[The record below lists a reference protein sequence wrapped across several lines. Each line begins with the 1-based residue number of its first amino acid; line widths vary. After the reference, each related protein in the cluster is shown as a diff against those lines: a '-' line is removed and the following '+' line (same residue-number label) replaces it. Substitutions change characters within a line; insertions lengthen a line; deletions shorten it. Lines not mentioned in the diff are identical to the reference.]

1 MTIMKNYDVLVIGT
15 GSGMSIAEAALNR
28 EMEVAVVEDGPL
40 GGTCLNRGCIPSKM
54 VIYPAD
60 VINIIREAGKL
71 GIKASIEE
79 IDFAHIME
87 RSAKMVEEDVGHM
100 EAGVRHAHGLTM
112 YRDVGEF
119 VSDYTMTVAGETIM
133 AENVFIVSGA
143 RPLIPPIESLERV
156 SYLTSRNVWDIRE
169 RPESIIIVGGG
180 FVAVEFAHFFSSVG
194 SAVTLLS
201 RSPRLIKFA
210 EPEVSELLG
219 REMGS
224 RMDIHYNVEAV
235 EARKRGG
242 LKEVATKNKITG
254 EMRQFRA
261 EEIMIAAGR
270 RSNADLLKTEKTGV
284 ETDRRGYIV
293 VNEYLETSKPRI
305 WAFGDAIGKHMFK
318 HVANY
323 EAGIAWNNFAHQ
335 HKEAVDYSAVPY
347 AVFTHPQVAGV
358 GMTEQQAVDAGH
370 DILIG
375 SYEYANTAKGAAMG
389 VSEAFVKIVID
400 AATYKILG
408 GSIIGPYAPI
418 LMQEV
423 INAMNT
429 ADGTINSIH
438 KAMYIHPAV
447 PEVVQ
452 RAFFN
457 LRRPGN
463 AHEHH

>member
-143 RPLIPPIESLERV
+143 RPLIPPIEGLERV

-389 VSEAFVKIVID
+389 AGEAFVKVVID
-400 AATYKILG
+400 AATYRILG

-429 ADGTINSIH
+429 ADGTVDSIH

-452 RAFFN
+452 SAFFN
-457 LRRPGN
+457 LRRPGH

>member
-143 RPLIPPIESLERV
+143 RPLIPPIEGLERV

-429 ADGTINSIH
+429 ADGTVDSIH

>member
-143 RPLIPPIESLERV
+143 RPLIPPIEGLERV

-284 ETDRRGYIV
+284 ETDRSGYIV

-389 VSEAFVKIVID
+389 VGEAFVKVVID
-400 AATYKILG
+400 AATNRILG

-429 ADGTINSIH
+429 ADGTVDSIH

-452 RAFFN
+452 RAFYN

>member
-1 MTIMKNYDVLVIGT
+1 
-15 GSGMSIAEAALNR
+15 MSIADAALNR
-28 EMEVAVVEDGPL
+28 GMEVAVVEAGPL

-60 VINIIREAGKL
+60 VINVIREAGKL

-87 RSAKMVEEDVGHM
+87 RSARLIEEDVGHM
-100 EAGVRHAHGLTM
+100 EAGVGHARGLTM

-119 VSDYTMTVAGETIM
+119 VSDYTMEVSGETVR

-143 RPLIPPIESLERV
+143 RPLIPPIEGLEGAG
-156 SYLTSRNVWDIRE
+156 YLTSRNVWDTRE

-194 SAVTLLS
+194 SEVTLLS

-210 EPEVSELLG
+210 EPEVSMLLG
-219 REMGS
+219 REMGR
-224 RMDIHYNVEAV
+224 RMEIHYNVEAV
-235 EARKRGG
+235 EARTSGG
-242 LKEVATKNKITG
+242 VKEVTTRNKITG
-254 EMRQFRA
+254 EMRRFSA

-270 RSNADLLKTEKTGV
+270 RSNADLLKPEKTGV
-284 ETDRRGYIV
+284 ETDRRGYIA

-323 EAGIAWNNFAHQ
+323 EAGVAWNNFANGHR
-335 HKEAVDYSAVPY
+335 EAVDYSAVPY

-358 GMTEQQAVDAGH
+358 GMTEQEAVDAGH
-370 DILIG
+370 DVIIG
-375 SYEYANTAKGAAMG
+375 SYDYANTAKGAAMG
-389 VSEAFVKIVID
+389 VGEAFVKVVIE
-400 AATYKILG
+400 ASSYRILG

-429 ADGTINSIH
+429 ADGTVDSIH
-438 KAMYIHPAV
+438 RAMYIHPAV

-452 RAFFN
+452 RAFYN
-457 LRRPGN
+457 LRRPG
-463 AHEHH
+463 HVHGYR

>member
-1 MTIMKNYDVLVIGT
+1 MKKYDVLVIGS
-15 GSGMSIAEAALNR
+15 GSGMSIADAALNR
-28 EMEVAVVEDGPL
+28 GMEVAVVESGPL

-71 GIKASIEE
+71 GIKASIEG

-87 RSAKMVEEDVGHM
+87 RSARLVEEDVSHM
-100 EAGVRHAHGLTM
+100 ENGVRHAHGLTV

-119 VSDYTMTVAGETIM
+119 ISDYTMEVADETIR

-143 RPLIPPIESLERV
+143 RPLIPPIQGLEEV
-156 SYLTSRNVWDIRE
+156 GYITSRNVWDIRK
-169 RPESIIIVGGG
+169 RPKSIIIVGGG

-194 SAVTLLS
+194 SEVTLLS

-219 REMGS
+219 REMGK
-224 RMDIHYNVEAV
+224 RMEIHYDVEAV
-235 EARKRGG
+235 ETSKSDGS
-242 LKEVATKNKITG
+242 KEIATKNKITG
-254 EMRQFRA
+254 EVRRFRA

-270 RSNADLLKTEKTGV
+270 RSNADLLKPEKTGV

-323 EAGIAWNNFAHQ
+323 EAGVAWNNFTNQ
-335 HKEAVDYSAVPY
+335 YKEAVDYSAVPW

-358 GMTEQQAVDAGH
+358 GMTEQEAVDAGH
-370 DILIG
+370 EILIG

-389 VSEAFVKIVID
+389 VGEAFVKVVID
-400 AATYKILG
+400 AATYRILG

-429 ADGTINSIH
+429 ADGTVDSIH
-438 KAMYIHPAV
+438 RAMYIHPAV

-452 RAFFN
+452 RAFYN
-457 LRRPGN
+457 LRRPG
-463 AHEHH
+463 HVHDHH

>member
-143 RPLIPPIESLERV
+143 RPLIPPIEGLERV

-389 VSEAFVKIVID
+389 VGEAFVKVVID
-400 AATYKILG
+400 AANYRILG

-457 LRRPGN
+457 LRRPSN

>member
-1 MTIMKNYDVLVIGT
+1 
-15 GSGMSIAEAALNR
+15 MSIADAALNR
-28 EMEVAVVEDGPL
+28 DMEVAVVESGPL

-60 VINIIREAGKL
+60 VINIIREAEKL

-87 RSAKMVEEDVGHM
+87 RSARLVEEDVNQM

-112 YRDVGEF
+112 YRDVGAFISE
-119 VSDYTMTVAGETIM
+119 YTMEVAGETKK
-133 AENVFIVSGA
+133 AENIFIVSGA
-143 RPLIPPIESLERV
+143 RPHTPPIQGLEEIG
-156 SYLTSRNVWDIRE
+156 YLTSRNVWDIRE

-194 SAVTLLS
+194 SEVTLLS
-201 RSPRLIKFA
+201 RSPRLITFA

-219 REMGS
+219 REMGT
-224 RMDIHYNVEAV
+224 RMDIHYDVEAV
-235 EARKRGG
+235 EAHKSDG
-242 LKEVATKNKITG
+242 LKEITAKNKITG
-254 EMRQFRA
+254 EMRSFRA

-270 RSNADLLKTEKTGV
+270 RSNADLLKPEKTGV

-323 EAGIAWNNFAHQ
+323 EAGVAWNNFAHQ
-335 HKEAVDYSAVPY
+335 HREAVDYSAVPY

-389 VSEAFVKIVID
+389 VGEAFVKVVID
-400 AATYKILG
+400 AANYRILG

>member
-1 MTIMKNYDVLVIGT
+1 MKKYDVLVIGS
-15 GSGMSIAEAALNR
+15 GSGMSIADAALNR
-28 EMEVAVVEDGPL
+28 GMEVAVVESGPL

-87 RSAKMVEEDVGHM
+87 RSARLVEEDTSHM
-100 EAGVRHAHGLTM
+100 ENGVRHAHGLTM

-119 VSDYTMTVAGETIM
+119 ISDYTMEVADETIK
-133 AENVFIVSGA
+133 AENIFIVSGA
-143 RPLIPPIESLERV
+143 RPLIPPIQGLEEV
-156 SYLTSRNVWDIRE
+156 GYITSRNVWDIRK

-194 SAVTLLS
+194 SEVTLLS

-224 RMDIHYNVEAV
+224 RMEIHYNVEAV
-235 EARKRGG
+235 EARKSGG
-242 LKEVATKNKITG
+242 LKEIAIKNKITG
-254 EMRQFRA
+254 EMRRFRA

-270 RSNADLLKTEKTGV
+270 RSNADLLKPDKTGV

-323 EAGIAWNNFAHQ
+323 EAGVAWNNFTNKY
-335 HKEAVDYSAVPY
+335 KEAVDYSAVPY

-389 VSEAFVKIVID
+389 VGEAFVKVVID
-400 AATYKILG
+400 AATYRILG

-429 ADGTINSIH
+429 ADGTVDSIH
-438 KAMYIHPAV
+438 RVMYIHPAV

-452 RAFFN
+452 RAFYN
-457 LRRPGN
+457 LRRPG
-463 AHEHH
+463 HVHDHH

>member
-1 MTIMKNYDVLVIGT
+1 MKDYDVLVIGS
-15 GSGMSIAEAALNR
+15 GSGMSIADAALNR
-28 EMEVAVVEDGPL
+28 GMDVAVVESGPL

-60 VINIIREAGKL
+60 VINVIREAGRL

-79 IDFAHIME
+79 IDFAYIME
-87 RSAKMVEEDVGHM
+87 RSARLVEEDVGHM
-100 EAGVRHAHGLTM
+100 EDGVRHAHGLTM

-119 VSDYTMTVAGETIM
+119 VSDYTMEVAGETIE
-133 AENVFIVSGA
+133 AKNVFIVSGA
-143 RPLIPPIESLERV
+143 RPLIPPIEGLEEV
-156 SYLTSRNVWDIRE
+156 GYLTSRNVWDIRE
-169 RPESIIIVGGG
+169 KPESIIIVGGG

-194 SAVTLLS
+194 SEVTLLS

-210 EPEVSELLG
+210 EPEISELLG

-224 RMDIHYNVEAV
+224 RMEIHYNLEAV
-235 EARKRGG
+235 EARISSG
-242 LKEVATKNKITG
+242 LKEIATKNKITG
-254 EMRQFRA
+254 EMKHFRA

-270 RSNADLLKTEKTGV
+270 RSNADLLKPERTGV
-284 ETDRRGYIV
+284 ETDRRGYVV
-293 VNEYLETSKPRI
+293 VNEYLGTSKPRI

-323 EAGIAWNNFAHQ
+323 EAGVAWNNFTHK
-335 HKEAVDYSAVPY
+335 HKEAVDYSAVPW

-370 DILIG
+370 EILVG

-389 VSEAFVKIVID
+389 VGGAFVKVVID
-400 AATYKILG
+400 AASYRILG

-429 ADGTINSIH
+429 ADGTVDSIH
-438 KAMYIHPAV
+438 RAMYIHPAV
-447 PEVVQ
+447 SEVVQ
-452 RAFFN
+452 RAFYNF
-457 LRRPGN
+457 RRPGHT
-463 AHEHH
+463 HEHH